1 MRQLFRQEAIDAQ
14 REKLFGEVSQA
25 RPIPMWIFT
34 VTALVFAAALVS
46 FSIWGEY
53 ARRETVSGYLA
64 LDSGAA
70 RIQAPEAGTVAELF
84 VKEGDEV
91 QAGAPLARMSF
102 ERNTKTGGNASIAV
116 ERELNQRLAT
126 IDREKEQTRTLGEQ
140 QIEQLRKRIDDLQK
154 ELAQADV
161 EIRLQTQ
168 RIVSAEQ
175 LAARYRDLANDKF
188 VSDIVAQQKTDDV
201 LDQRMKLQSLKRAQ
215 SKIESDLRAARSEVP
230 SVGTRTSADLEKL
243 NREQSELQQ
252 NLVQEE
258 ARREMVLRAP
268 ITGTVTNIA
277 ITRGQSLSD
286 DALLATIL
294 PKGSGLHAQLLVPS
308 RAIGFVRPGQRV
320 VLRYEAFP
328 FQRFGQY
335 GGSIVSVSRTV
346 WAPGETLGPITAKEP
361 VYRVEV
367 ALDEQTVRANGSSFG
382 LLPGMLLGADI
393 LLEKRT
399 VLEWLFE
406 PIMGLK
412 ERLQ

>member
-70 RIQAPEAGTVAELF
+70 RILAPEAGTVAELF

-102 ERNTKTGGNASIAV
+102 ERNTKTGGNASVAV

-188 VSDIVAQQKTDDV
+188 VSDIVAQQKVDDV

-215 SKIESDLRAARSEVP
+215 SKIESDLRAARAEVP
-230 SVGTRTSADLEKL
+230 SVGTRTSTDLEKL

-346 WAPGETLGPITAKEP
+346 WAPGETLGPVTVKEP

-406 PIMGLK
+406 PVMGLK
-412 ERLQ
+412 ERLR

>member
-34 VTALVFAAALVS
+34 VTALAFAAALVS

-70 RIQAPEAGTVAELF
+70 RISAPEAGTVAELF

-102 ERNTKTGGNASIAV
+102 ERNAKTGGNASAAV

-140 QIEQLRKRIDDLQK
+140 QTEQLRKRIDDLQK

-188 VSDIVAQQKTDDV
+188 VSDIVAQQKSDDV
-201 LDQRMKLQSLKRAQ
+201 LDQRMKLQSLKRTQ
-215 SKIESDLRAARSEVP
+215 SKIESDLRAARAEVP
-230 SVGTRTSADLEKL
+230 TVGTRTSADLEKL

-258 ARREMVLRAP
+258 ARRETVLRAP

-277 ITRGQSLSD
+277 ITRGQSLAD
-286 DALLATIL
+286 DTLLATIL

-346 WAPGETLGPITAKEP
+346 WAPGETLGPITTQK
-361 VYRVEV
+361 
-367 ALDEQTVRANGSSFG
+367 L
-382 LLPGMLLGADI
+382 
-393 LLEKRT
+393 
-399 VLEWLFE
+399 
-406 PIMGLK
+406 
-412 ERLQ
+412 

>member
-34 VTALVFAAALVS
+34 VAALGFAAALVC

-70 RIQAPEAGTVAELF
+70 RILAPEAGTVAELF

-91 QAGAPLARMSF
+91 QTGTPLARMSF
-102 ERNTKTGGNASIAV
+102 ERNAKTGGNASVAV

-126 IDREKEQTRTLGEQ
+126 IDREKEQTRTLGDQ

-175 LAARYRDLANDKF
+175 LAARYRDLASDKF
-188 VSDIVAQQKTDDV
+188 VSDIVAQQKADDV

-215 SKIESDLRAARSEVP
+215 SKIESDLRSARSEVP
-230 SVGTRTSADLEKL
+230 TVGTRTSADLEKL

-277 ITRGQSLSD
+277 ITRGQSLAD
-286 DALLATIL
+286 DTLLATIL

-308 RAIGFVRPGQRV
+308 RAIGFVRAGQRV
-320 VLRYEAFP
+320 VVRYEAFP

-346 WAPGETLGPITAKEP
+346 WAPGEALGPLTVKEP

-367 ALDEQTVRANGSSFG
+367 ALDEQAVRTNGGSFG
-382 LLPGMLLGADI
+382 LLPGMLLNADI

-406 PIMGLK
+406 PVMGLK
-412 ERLQ
+412 ERLR

>member
-34 VTALVFAAALVS
+34 VTALAFAAALVS

-70 RIQAPEAGTVAELF
+70 RISAPEAGTVAELF

-102 ERNTKTGGNASIAV
+102 ERNAKTGGNASAAV

-140 QIEQLRKRIDDLQK
+140 QTEQLRKRIDDLQK

-188 VSDIVAQQKTDDV
+188 VSDIVAQQKSDDV
-201 LDQRMKLQSLKRAQ
+201 LDQRMKLQSLKRTQ
-215 SKIESDLRAARSEVP
+215 SKIESDLRAARAEVP
-230 SVGTRTSADLEKL
+230 TVGTRTSADLEKL

-258 ARREMVLRAP
+258 ARRETILRAP

-277 ITRGQSLSD
+277 ITRGQSLAD
-286 DALLATIL
+286 DTLLATIL

-346 WAPGETLGPITAKEP
+346 WAPGETLGPITVKEP
-361 VYRVEV
+361 VYRVDV
-367 ALDEQTVRANGSSFG
+367 ALDEQTVRANGGKFG

-412 ERLQ
+412 ERLR

>member
-25 RPIPMWIFT
+25 RPIRTWVYT
-34 VTALVFAAALVS
+34 VIALGFAAALVS

-64 LDSGAA
+64 LDTGAA
-70 RIQAPEAGTVAELF
+70 RILAPEAGTVAELY

-102 ERNTKTGGNASIAV
+102 ERNAKTGGNASVAV
-116 ERELNQRLAT
+116 ERELQQRLAT
-126 IDREKEQTRTLGEQ
+126 IEREKEQTRTLGDQ
-140 QIEQLRKRIDDLQK
+140 QVEQLRKRIDDLQK

-168 RIVSAEQ
+168 RIVSAEE
-175 LAARYRDLANDKF
+175 LAARYRDLARDKF
-188 VSDIVAQQKTDDV
+188 VSDIVAQQKVDEV
-201 LDQRMKLQSLKRAQ
+201 LDQRMKLQSLKRTQ
-215 SKIESDLRAARSEVP
+215 SKIESDLRSARAEVP
-230 SVGTRTSADLEKL
+230 TVGTRTNADIEKL
-243 NREQSELQQ
+243 NREQGELQQ

-258 ARREMVLRAP
+258 ARRETVLQAP
-268 ITGTVTNIA
+268 IAGFVTNIA
-277 ITRGQSLSD
+277 VNRGQSLAD
-286 DALLATIL
+286 DTPLATIL

-308 RAIGFVRPGQRV
+308 RAIGFVQPGQRV
-320 VLRYEAFP
+320 VMRYEAFP

-346 WAPGETLGPITAKEP
+346 WAPGETIGPLTVKEP
-361 VYRVEV
+361 VYRVDV
-367 ALDEQTVRANGSSFG
+367 KLDEQTVRANGGSFG

-399 VLEWLFE
+399 VLEWVFE
-406 PIMGLK
+406 PVMGLK
-412 ERLQ
+412 ERLR